1 VEAEEKP
8 LPPVRERGEIH
19 PVETLIKGLVDPT
32 IDEMTKRAQE
42 YERYVSPY
50 PSVTTITDV
59 RYLHYHADELNSSDM
74 LVEEKDLQLYI
85 RAAQLARGED
95 VERILQS
102 EYEKSQ
108 QSMKD
113 LEAAAIAREQGEGSG
128 SNDNNV
134 AFYENYLKTTYS

>member
-1 VEAEEKP
+1 
-8 LPPVRERGEIH
+8 
-19 PVETLIKGLVDPT
+19 
-32 IDEMTKRAQE
+32 
-42 YERYVSPY
+42 
-50 PSVTTITDV
+50 
-59 RYLHYHADELNSSDM
+59 M

-108 QSMKD
+108 QFMKD
-113 LEAAAIAREQGEGSG
+113 SEAAALGREQEGSG

-134 AFYENYLKTTYS
+134 AFYENYLKTTYSWVRQLRFDCNDYVFVPVS

>member
-1 VEAEEKP
+1 
-8 LPPVRERGEIH
+8 
-19 PVETLIKGLVDPT
+19 
-32 IDEMTKRAQE
+32 
-42 YERYVSPY
+42 
-50 PSVTTITDV
+50 
-59 RYLHYHADELNSSDM
+59 M

-113 LEAAAIAREQGEGSG
+113 LDANAREQGEGSG

>member
-1 VEAEEKP
+1 MSGQS
-8 LPPVRERGEIH
+8 LPYDRYPWTRTDG
-19 PVETLIKGLVDPT
+19 
-32 IDEMTKRAQE
+32 
-42 YERYVSPY
+42 RYV
-50 PSVTTITDV
+50 
-59 RYLHYHADELNSSDM
+59 HYHADELNSSDM

-113 LEAAAIAREQGEGSG
+113 LETAAIAREQGEGSG

>member
-8 LPPVRERGEIH
+8 VPPIRERGEIH

-32 IDEMTKRAQE
+32 IDEMTRRAQE
-42 YERYVSPY
+42 YERYVPIL
-50 PSVTTITDV
+50 TTTDV

-113 LEAAAIAREQGEGSG
+113 LDGIAREQGEGSG

-134 AFYENYLKTTYS
+134 AFYENYLKTTYG

>member
-1 VEAEEKP
+1 MEAEEKP

-42 YERYVSPY
+42 YERCVPSIY
-50 PSVTTITDV
+50 PSPTMTDV

-113 LEAAAIAREQGEGSG
+113 LEAAAISREQGEGSG